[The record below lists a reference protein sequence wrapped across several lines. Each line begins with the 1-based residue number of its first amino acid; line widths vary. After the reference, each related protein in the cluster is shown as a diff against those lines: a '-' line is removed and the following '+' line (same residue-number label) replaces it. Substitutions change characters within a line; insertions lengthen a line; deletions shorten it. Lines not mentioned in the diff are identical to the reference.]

1 MRGRHTAIKQTIWS
15 LDEKKELLASELLSE
30 NELEG
35 LISEHIS
42 LLSENWM
49 IVGRQVITLYGGRID
64 LLCIDMGGNL
74 IVVELKKNMTPREVT
89 AQALDYASWVKT
101 VDTDQLAEIYL
112 KYSKGEDLS
121 AAYKKR
127 FGKELVEENDDRDVQ
142 IVIVATY
149 MDGSTERIIRYLQG
163 YGIGINVLFFNVFA
177 HQGQRFLSR
186 AWMFEE
192 DAVVKPHEISSRNW
206 NGEYY
211 FTYGVDSMRSW
222 EDAMKYGFVSA
233 GGGSWYTNTMLNL
246 EPGSRIWAYIP
257 KEGYVGVGIVTE
269 TANPARETM
278 FDVNGTEV
286 KSFDLPL
293 TAAYHKDAQEEENE
307 YLVKVQ
313 WVKAVPRNQAVSE
326 YGFFGNQNTVCR
338 PKTDKW
344 DFTIR
349 RLKELWNI
357 E

>member
-1 MRGRHTAIKQTIWS
+1 MAIKQTIWS
-15 LDEKKELLASELLSE
+15 LDEKKELLTAELLSE

-49 IVGRQVITLYGGRID
+49 IVGRQVITLFGGRID

-89 AQALDYASWVKT
+89 AQALDYASWVKS
-101 VDTDQLAEIYL
+101 VDADQLAEIYL
-112 KYSKGEDLS
+112 KFSKGEDLS

-127 FGKELVEENDDRDVQ
+127 FGKELTEENDDRDVQ
-142 IVIVATY
+142 IVIVATN

-192 DAVVKPHEISSRNW
+192 DTIVKPHETSSRTW

-211 FTYGVDSMRSW
+211 FAYGVDAMRSW
-222 EDAMKYGFVSA
+222 DDAMKYGFVSA

-246 EPGSRIWAYIP
+246 EPGNRVWVYIP
-257 KEGYVGVGIVTE
+257 QGGYVGVGTVTE
-269 TANPARETM
+269 PAKPAREVQ
-278 FDVNGTEV
+278 FEQNGEET
-286 KSFDLPL
+286 SFFDLPL
-293 TAAYHKDAQEEENE
+293 TAKYHKDAPQEKEEF
-307 YLVKVQ
+307 LVKVK
-313 WVKAVPRNQAVSE
+313 WDKVIPKNKAVSE
-326 YGFFGNQNTVCR
+326 YGFFANQNTVCR

-349 RLKELWNI
+349 RLKELWSI